1 MAIRAYKK
9 RFGIEEMFRDCKS
22 GGYDLEGTHVNCERL
37 IGTILLIAI
46 AYTSSTFTGTAIK
59 HRGLQQYVGRIQE
72 PKRIERRHSSF
83 YIGLYGQLW
92 ANSQV
97 VNLSEVQELMRLRRN
112 KIKYYQRGQ
121 RAMKL
126 ILQASQL

>member
-1 MAIRAYKK
+1 MAIRAYKE

-22 GGYDLEGTHVNCERL
+22 GGYDLEDTHVNCERL
-37 IGTILLIAI
+37 IGTILWIAI

-59 HRGLQQYVGRIQE
+59 HRGLQQYVGRIKE

-126 ILQASQL
+126 ILQAS